1 MSSTLTIEKPPAVPS
16 FRGLL
21 TVEETRDFLQAL
33 DTIDTLFQQL
43 TELEPLLLEWGAHSD
58 SLKYFCQSGVAT
70 DFRRF
75 TFVHRMGMSLYRDR
89 LSLTP
94 SQHKSIILL

>member
-1 MSSTLTIEKPPAVPS
+1 MPSTLTIEKPPAVPN

-43 TELEPLLLEWGAHSD
+43 TELEPLLLEWGAHSG
-58 SLKYFCQSGVAT
+58 SLKYFCRCGVAT
-70 DFRRF
+70 NFQRF
-75 TFVHRMGMSLYRDR
+75 ALTHLMEMSLYRDR
-89 LSLTP
+89 MS
-94 SQHKSIILL
+94 